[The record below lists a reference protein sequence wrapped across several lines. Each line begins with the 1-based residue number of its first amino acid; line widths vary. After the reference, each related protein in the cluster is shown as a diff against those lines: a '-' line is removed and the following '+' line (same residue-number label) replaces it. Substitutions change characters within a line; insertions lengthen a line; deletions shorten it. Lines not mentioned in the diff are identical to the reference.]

1 MDNGS
6 QGKWKKRSKWGF
18 REAEVTNQMLKF
30 SSLFIHLLIKHV
42 FVKHSLYIIKHFVK
56 HW

>member
-6 QGKWKKRSKWGF
+6 QGMRKIRSKWGF

-42 FVKHSLYIIKHFVK
+42 FVKHFLYIVK
-56 HW
+56 HLGKHW